1 MGNCLILESKLAMSL
16 DVSMKDLSV
25 YHYQYLSLI
34 LLLAVLKIYVHNL
47 RHESRNIALYKRIYF
62 LQN

>member
-1 MGNCLILESKLAMSL
+1 MGNCLILENKLAMSL

-34 LLLAVLKIYVHNL
+34 LLLAVLKIYVHK
-47 RHESRNIALYKRIYF
+47 A
-62 LQN
+62 